1 MMIRYV
7 PAGPST
13 ARVAPHT
20 AVVLAALLAG
30 CGAVARPGPVAPVT
44 IPGAVATIP
53 VGTPP
58 TLLAISPD
66 GSRLFASSSG
76 QLAIIDTA
84 SNTVVT
90 TVKTPPYPTGVV
102 VTPDGRRV
110 LLDNVETTRLVVVD
124 AATGAVRPPIDLIV
138 DIHPGGF
145 GRIAVTPDGRRAYV
159 TNQPKQYLAVAD
171 LAAGNAVES
180 TLDMRPIDVAVSR
193 DGATL
198 YIAGCKEFCTTG
210 TIQLIDT
217 TSGALQRSYNVG
229 PSPYR
234 IVLSPDGRR
243 AYTTNLGGP
252 SLSVVDLT
260 SGATLATLPVGV
272 EPTGL
277 AISPDGTRVWV
288 ANSQQGTITVVDATR
303 NVVAGTVQLPR
314 EPREIV
320 VAPDGRHLY
329 VSIRGA
335 VVVLDDA
342 AL

>member
-1 MMIRYV
+1 MSRV
-7 PAGPST
+7 LAGPS
-13 ARVAPHT
+13 AAF
-20 AVVLAALLAG
+20 ALAALLAG
-30 CGAVARPGPVAPVT
+30 CGAVAAPGPVTPVT

-66 GSRLFASSSG
+66 GSRVFASSTG

-84 SNTVVT
+84 ANTVVAT
-90 TVKTPPYPTGVV
+90 AKAPPYPTGVA

-124 AATGAVRPPIDLIV
+124 AATGAVQQPVNLIV

-145 GRIAVTPDGRRAYV
+145 GRVVVTPDGGRAYV
-159 TNQPKQYLAVAD
+159 TNQGKQYLAVAD

-180 TLDMRPIDVAVSR
+180 MLDMRPIDVALSR
-193 DGATL
+193 DGRTL

-210 TIQLIDT
+210 TIQVIDT
-217 TSGALQRSYNVG
+217 TNNPLQRSDTVG

-234 IVLSPDGRR
+234 LALSPDGRR

-252 SLSVVDLT
+252 SLSVVDLA
-260 SGATLATLPVGV
+260 SGSTLATLPVGV

-277 AISPDGTRVWV
+277 AVSPDGTRVYV
-288 ANSQQGTITVVDATR
+288 ANSQQGTLTVVDATR
-303 NVVAGTVQLPR
+303 NVVASTVSLPR

-320 VAPDGRHLY
+320 VAPNGRRVY

-335 VVVLDDA
+335 VVVLDAA